1 MALSAAELDRKWMR
15 LLQERLDKTGGS
27 RQNKTISRGALTKCL
42 FRARHQLSR
51 QPRETLSYAYRYRF
65 L

>member
-1 MALSAAELDRKWMR
+1 MALLAAELDRKWMR

-27 RQNKTISRGALTKCL
+27 RQNKTISRRALTKCL
-42 FRARHQLSR
+42 FRARHLSR
-51 QPRETLSYAYRYRF
+51 QSRETLSNAYRYRF